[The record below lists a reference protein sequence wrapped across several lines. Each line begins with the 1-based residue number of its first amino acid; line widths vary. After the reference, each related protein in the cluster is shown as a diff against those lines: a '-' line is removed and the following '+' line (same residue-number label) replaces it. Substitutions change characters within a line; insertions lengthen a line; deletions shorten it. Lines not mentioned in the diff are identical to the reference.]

1 MFARMF
7 ARINFQ
13 GIEMIEF
20 VKSPEDTPE
29 TEYPRF
35 REWNINAET
44 DKGGFPLTKKGFF
57 LIGN

>member
-13 GIEMIEF
+13 VIEMIEF

-29 TEYPRF
+29 TEYPVQ
-35 REWNINAET
+35 
-44 DKGGFPLTKKGFF
+44 
-57 LIGN
+57 